1 MSCIENYNYEIL
13 FKGTFKECSNYIRKN
28 FKDIRYLKA
37 GEEVI
42 KGVLLIGKPPIPVA
56 YHGDFVIFPYTKPCY
71 GTFVL
76 KVPLSESSRG
86 EKDNKDK
93 KGGILSILKFW

>member
-1 MSCIENYNYEIL
+1 MSCIDNYNYEIL
-13 FKGTFKECSNYIRKN
+13 FKGTFKECSNYITKN
-28 FKDIRYLKA
+28 FKNIRYLKP

-56 YHGDFVIFPYTKPCY
+56 SYGDFVIFPYTKPCY

-76 KVPLSESSRG
+76 KVPLSESSRS
-86 EKDNKDK
+86 ENDNKNK
-93 KGGILSILKFW
+93 KGGILSMLKFW